1 MRAAVRGD
9 HFSPDVQELVGI
21 LAAQGVRFL
30 LVGGEA
36 VIYHGYPRLTGDV
49 DFWYE
54 QTADNAA
61 RLFGALRQFWGGL
74 VPGVGAERELLEPKV
89 VVQFGRPPHRVD
101 LISAIDGVT
110 FEEAWPRRVDES
122 LDLPDGRRVQLPVIG
137 LADLLRNKRA
147 AGRHKDLDDVE
158 HLESFLP
165 RPGG

>member
-1 MRAAVRGD
+1 MRAD
-9 HFSPDVQELVGI
+9 HFSPDVQALVET
-21 LAAQGVRFL
+21 LASRVRFL

-61 RLFGALRQFWGGL
+61 RLFAALRQFWDGRI
-74 VPGVGAERELLEPKV
+74 PGVAAEHELLEPKV

-110 FEEAWPRRVDES
+110 FEEAWPHRVDES
-122 LDLPDGRRVQLPVIG
+122 LEPADGPRIPLPVIG
-137 LADLLRNKRA
+137 LADLLKNKRA
-147 AGRHKDLDDVE
+147 SGRHRDLDDVE
-158 HLESFLP
+158 HLESLLP
-165 RPGG
+165 RRNA